1 MQATENTFQR
11 HFNKATNQMQTLYRK
26 TWTRNT
32 HTQTGT
38 LDTPNK
44 MWNMHRL
51 VFECPSRT
59 PWDANVC
66 VCASFVFPFFHR
78 LLFRDFNYN
87 FVSFQWNRFQLW
99 LWPVEWGGV
108 GSFAKMTWEKAA
120 PLHTG
125 NPTKQ
130 LHGVCLLLRICRDI
144 VPKRNLRGE
153 RRVERNAAIIIH
165 YLETIQLLWRSN

>member
-1 MQATENTFQR
+1 MNAKRTHRQAR
-11 HFNKATNQMQTLYRK
+11 LI
-26 TWTRNT
+26 
-32 HTQTGT
+32 
-38 LDTPNK
+38 
-44 MWNMHRL
+44 HRIKCEICTDL
-51 VFECPSRT
+51 CLNVLAELLEMRMC
-59 PWDANVC
+59 VC

-153 RRVERNAAIIIH
+153 RRVEWNAAIIIH